1 MDNNIEYTP
10 KAHSVNKNEKL
21 VAATVICILLAIS
34 ALCAGL
40 PGTDP
45 YALSPEYQDPNN
57 INYPIDSGD
66 TAWVIV
72 ASAMVLFMTP
82 GVAFFYGGAVGHKN
96 VIGTMFQSFVT
107 MGLVSVLW
115 VWVGFSLAFGKDAN
129 GSGINKLITPH
140 IYF

>member
-1 MDNNIEYTP
+1 MTY
-10 KAHSVNKNEKL
+10 V
-21 VAATVICILLAIS
+21 
-34 ALCAGL
+34 
-40 PGTDP
+40 
-45 YALSPEYQDPNN
+45 
-57 INYPIDSGD
+57 DSGD

-115 VWVGFSLAFGKDAN
+115 IIVGFSLAYGESI
-129 GSGINKLITPH
+129 GGINSIQVY
-140 IYF
+140 YFAFPFPTT